1 MIAGDSAYKT
11 PAIAK
16 LLIDNGIKP
25 LFPYKRPMTKEGFFK
40 KYEYVYDE
48 YYDCYICPANKS
60 LRYSTTNR
68 EGYREYKSSNCS
80 NCPYI
85 EKCTQS
91 KDHVKVITRH
101 IWEDYIEQCEDI
113 RHTIGNK
120 AIYNIRKE
128 TIERIFASAKEDHGF
143 RYTRQRGKAQ
153 MNVKAALTFA
163 CMNLKKLAKMLA
175 LREEIEREKALLPSA
190 NTEKLIRYL
199 TTEKWLCSKCSTA
212 NFVYSLKGC
221 LTTPLHIYANT
232 SFLKIVFIFS
242 SFSARI
248 TSAAMRT
255 VASISSIAQKL

>member
-1 MIAGDSAYKT
+1 MIAADSAYKT

-16 LLIDNGIKP
+16 LLIDNNIKP

-48 YYDCYICPANKS
+48 YYDCYLCPANKV

-68 EGYREYKSSNCS
+68 DGYREYKSCGCKD
-80 NCPYI
+80 CPYLS
-85 EKCTQS
+85 KCTNS

-113 RHTIGNK
+113 RHGIGNK

-175 LREEIEREKALLPSA
+175 IRDEKEKKKELLLSC
-190 NTEKLIRYL
+190 NTEKSIRYL
-199 TTEKWLCSKCSTA
+199 TTEKWVWSKCSTP
-212 NFVYSLKGC
+212 NFVYILSEPFQGSLFM
-221 LTTPLHIYANT
+221 A
-232 SFLKIVFIFS
+232 
-242 SFSARI
+242 
-248 TSAAMRT
+248 
-255 VASISSIAQKL
+255 